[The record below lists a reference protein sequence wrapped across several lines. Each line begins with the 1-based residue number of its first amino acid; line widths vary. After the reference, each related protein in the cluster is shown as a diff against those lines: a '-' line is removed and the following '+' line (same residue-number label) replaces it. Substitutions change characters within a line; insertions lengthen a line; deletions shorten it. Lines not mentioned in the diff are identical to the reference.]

1 VPHVSANPGKLAPSG
16 ADDSLVIRFFSDD
29 ESGSES
35 EDGEDKS
42 LKTKLNTTVVN
53 ENGRLPSTSSTK
65 SSMSQQATR
74 NVNSIPKKSSMSC
87 SFNSSMTMTKT
98 NRVANSRGAGSSS
111 VGQGSQVKKFNS
123 IKRNLA
129 NLEHGLE
136 LGVDLNSTKV
146 RDLRQQIALREREL
160 KLKAASQKKES
171 PSVSGKDY
179 KSTNIS
185 IAAARKSNAA
195 FYEVGQLAPKE
206 PDRKRLKV
214 GGSYSK
220 QLNSDGQQK
229 MLATTYNLPSK
240 EQAPESSGLQ
250 DRNMD
255 DYSQNERLMKV
266 TKSSVVKWERQDCR
280 RVDISSA
287 KLPGGLKD

>member
-1 VPHVSANPGKLAPSG
+1 MPHVSANPGKLAPSG

-87 SFNSSMTMTKT
+87 SFNSSMTKT

-129 NLEHGLE
+129 SLEHGLE

-160 KLKAASQKKES
+160 KLKAASQNKES
-171 PSVSGKDY
+171 PSVYGKDY

>member
-1 VPHVSANPGKLAPSG
+1 MPHVSANPGKLAPSG

-87 SFNSSMTMTKT
+87 SFNSSMTKT

-129 NLEHGLE
+129 SLEHGLE

>member
-1 VPHVSANPGKLAPSG
+1 LAPSG

-42 LKTKLNTTVVN
+42 LKTKLNMTVVN

-87 SFNSSMTMTKT
+87 SFNSSMTKT

-129 NLEHGLE
+129 SLEHGLE

>member
-42 LKTKLNTTVVN
+42 LKTQLNMTVVN

-87 SFNSSMTMTKT
+87 SFNSSMTKT

-129 NLEHGLE
+129 SLEHGLE

>member
-42 LKTKLNTTVVN
+42 LKTKLNMTVVN

-87 SFNSSMTMTKT
+87 SFNSSMTKT

-129 NLEHGLE
+129 SLEHGLE

>member
-1 VPHVSANPGKLAPSG
+1 LAPSG

-65 SSMSQQATR
+65 SGMSQQATR